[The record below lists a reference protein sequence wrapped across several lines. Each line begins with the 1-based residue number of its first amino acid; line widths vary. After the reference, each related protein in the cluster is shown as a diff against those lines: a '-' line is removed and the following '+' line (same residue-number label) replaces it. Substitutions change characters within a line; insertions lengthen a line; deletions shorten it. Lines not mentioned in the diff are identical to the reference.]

1 MACCRLGSRA
11 RVRRANAATSAAFER
26 LYAEHEEALYEYLAR
41 RLDAPTA
48 EVAVADVL
56 ARAWQQFGTRDR
68 HLDVRNWL
76 LSLALAHLDRHRVA
90 ELAHL
95 RRLSVSHHGHD
106 VAQALAELD
115 ALDRDMLTLHIWAGV
130 EHRSVAAITGLS
142 PAVARSRIDH
152 AYAFVEQRAG
162 AA

>member
-11 RVRRANAATSAAFER
+11 RVQRAKAATSVAFER

-95 RRLSVSHHGHD
+95 RRLSVSHQGHD

-115 ALDRDMLTLHIWAGV
+115 ALD
-130 EHRSVAAITGLS
+130 
-142 PAVARSRIDH
+142 
-152 AYAFVEQRAG
+152 
-162 AA
+162 